1 MRLGKE
7 QAAGY
12 VEDTAGYVEDT
23 EADSLP
29 VAEVEAGQ
37 AGGMGLAT
45 APEPSLT
52 VT

>member
-12 VEDTAGYVEDT
+12 VEDTG
-23 EADSLP
+23 ADSLP
-29 VAEVEAGQ
+29 VAEAEAGQ
-37 AGGMGLAT
+37 AGGMPLAA